1 MRHRRKKRREGHH
14 RSERWPKRMFRRFRR
29 RLRCGRWGIDPRIR
43 LFAAFSDG
51 RRLDR
56 RELNKGWKTL
66 PARQSRSAE
75 A

>member
-1 MRHRRKKRREGHH
+1 MRHRRKKRQEGHH
-14 RSERWPKRMFRRFRR
+14 QRALDQEDVQEVPEEAP
-29 RLRCGRWGIDPRIR
+29 LRPVGIDPRIR
-43 LFAAFSDG
+43 LFAALSDG

-56 RELNKGWKTL
+56 QELNKGWKTL